1 MDNQRIGRL
10 LRILGACERTAL
22 RPGLR
27 VLQTVLIGNLR
38 QTQAL
43 HTYSQPGLIHHGKH
57 VPHAPMLLSHQV
69 THGSIKAELASGR
82 ALDAHLLLQR
92 PTDDGVSLAQGVI
105 IVDPVLG
112 DQEQTYALDARR
124 RVRETSQNQMD
135 DVLREVLVAGGD
147 EYLVSPD
154 QVTAVLPRLSLG
166 TNQAQIGTAL

>member
-69 THGSIKAELASGR
+69 THGSIKLSSQVEEPLMPIFFSRDPQMTAFLSPREPSSLTLYLGTRNRLMPLIPGGASGR
-82 ALDAHLLLQR
+82 R
-92 PTDDGVSLAQGVI
+92 
-105 IVDPVLG
+105 
-112 DQEQTYALDARR
+112 ARTR
-124 RVRETSQNQMD
+124 WMMFSVKSW
-135 DVLREVLVAGGD
+135 
-147 EYLVSPD
+147 SP
-154 QVTAVLPRLSLG
+154 AVMNILFPLIR
-166 TNQAQIGTAL
+166 